1 MRAPQPRDDTRTP
14 GRVPQRE
21 EKHTEGGR
29 KDKPRCPED
38 TSPKGWRERF
48 GLPSGGGSGPPPG
61 GGGGGPP
68 DDEGDDEGEPG
79 EEGGD
84 ETDEDTISITDS
96 SAHGE
101 PGKGEG
107 AGGPP
112 GEGGPPGDPDN
123 FPEGGAGPPRRGP
136 RGHRGQ
142 RGRTGPVGRDGLP
155 GSIGPIGP
163 VGPVGPRGVPGRDG
177 ALAGY
182 PPYSSP
188 AAGIVPPPIN
198 ANLSTIGME
207 NSFQF
212 LGESLLHLAQFQQN
226 VNRNMAGHLLN
237 TAQSQQRQKE
247 ALEAL
252 VENTRQREF
261 DKLFDAIPLYDGED
275 PDKFEPWLSQLE
287 NACMVGKRD
296 IREVAICSS
305 IGPVLEVLNSIDDKE
320 DWATHRD
327 ELRRC
332 FSTNKTRVHAADLL
346 SNFRKQHVKENLRS
360 FIHQYTKMHR
370 QATGLKP
377 KQDYDL
383 TRKVEFLKRIRKPQI
398 ANKIIK
404 SAKFK
409 DYTRY
414 SLQSCFARALEL
426 EGDFMVG
433 EVVDPSYTQTQI
445 LLVEGEDNTEVEPV
459 DPGDDQGGDPNV
471 VPKGTY
477 NPNVCYRCGQ
487 LGHFARECP
496 QPDTRPQKIG
506 GKMHHSLEADT
517 PITQGLLNDFLN
529 RIIRQEKKN
538 VVVSAKLKKA
548 RQQLGG
554 QAAAPAKGGPPAPAT
569 PPPKAQ
575 PVTPPLPAQPK
586 KAQVRRPRRP
596 QDPKV
601 AGGKNKATPPIPVNK
616 GKKNSPKDPGTAS
629 VNQIGEDEKSSEDEE
644 SDTDAL
650 SHLPT
655 DDESGTED
663 KGGDD
668 MNEDTGEQ

>member
-1 MRAPQPRDDTRTP
+1 MAGAIWFTFRRRKWTTPRR
-14 GRVPQRE
+14 
-21 EKHTEGGR
+21 
-29 KDKPRCPED
+29 
-38 TSPKGWRERF
+38 WR
-48 GLPSGGGSGPPPG
+48 
-61 GGGGGPP
+61 GGPP
-68 DDEGDDEGEPG
+68 DDGGGDDSEAR
-79 EEGGD
+79 EEEGD
-84 ETDEDTISITDS
+84 ETDEDTVSITDS
-96 SAHGE
+96 STPDE
-101 PGKGEG
+101 PRKGNGAEG
-107 AGGPP
+107 PPGGGGPP
-112 GEGGPPGDPDN
+112 EDPDN
-123 FPEGGAGPPRRGP
+123 FPEGGIRHPRRGP

-142 RGRTGPVGRDGLP
+142 RGRTGPAGRDGLP
-155 GSIGPIGP
+155 GPLGPIGP
-163 VGPVGPRGVPGRDG
+163 VGPVGPRGIPGRDG
-177 ALAGY
+177 ALSGY
-182 PPYSSP
+182 PPYSTP
-188 AAGIVPPPIN
+188 ATGIIPPPMN

-226 VNRNMAGHLLN
+226 VNRNMAGHLLD
-237 TAQSQQRQKE
+237 TAKSQRKQKE

-287 NACMVGKRD
+287 NACVVGKRD

-305 IGPVLEVLNSIDDKE
+305 VGPVLEVLKSINEGE

-332 FSTNKTRVHAADLL
+332 FSPNKTRVHAADLL
-346 SNFRKQHVKENLRS
+346 SNFRKQHAKENLRS

-377 KQDYDL
+377 EQDYDL
-383 TRKVEFLKRIRKPQI
+383 SRKVEFLKRIKRTQI

-404 SAKFK
+404 STKFK

-426 EGDFMVG
+426 EGDFMVE
-433 EVVDPSYTQTQI
+433 EVINPNYIQTQI
-445 LLVEGEDNTEVEPV
+445 LPVEGEDDVELDPV
-459 DPGDDQGGDPNV
+459 DPGDDQGGDSSTA
-471 VPKGTY
+471 PKGAY

-496 QPDTRPQKIG
+496 QPDPRPSKIG

-548 RQQLGG
+548 RQQLES
-554 QAAAPAKGGPPAPAT
+554 QPATPVKGKPPKPVT
-569 PPPKAQ
+569 PPPKTQ
-575 PVTPPLPAQPK
+575 PVTPPLPAQPR
-586 KAQVRRPRRP
+586 KAQIRRPKRP

-601 AGGKNKATPPIPVNK
+601 MGGKGKTAPPAPVNK
-616 GKKNSPKDPGTAS
+616 GKKSPAKDSGKTS
-629 VNQIGEDEKSSEDEE
+629 VNPVEKDEE
-644 SDTDAL
+644 STGSDGNDTDAL

-655 DDESGTED
+655 DEESGTDDEGPDKIDED
-663 KGGDD
+663 A
-668 MNEDTGEQ
+668 EEQ